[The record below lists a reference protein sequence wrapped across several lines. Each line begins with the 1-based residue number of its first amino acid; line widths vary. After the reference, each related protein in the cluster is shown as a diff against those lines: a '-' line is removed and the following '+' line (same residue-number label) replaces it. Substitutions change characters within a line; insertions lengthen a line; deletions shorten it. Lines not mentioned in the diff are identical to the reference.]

1 MFNYIIAVD
10 VLCMVEWQPCTWKV
24 GSLHASLI
32 IKCSANM
39 GFFANKWLKYG
50 RYDQKTNQSIS
61 QSWVCVQ
68 CS

>member
-32 IKCSANM
+32 IKCPA
-39 GFFANKWLKYG
+39 KDVKV
-50 RYDQKTNQSIS
+50 I
-61 QSWVCVQ
+61 WVFLPING
-68 CS
+68 